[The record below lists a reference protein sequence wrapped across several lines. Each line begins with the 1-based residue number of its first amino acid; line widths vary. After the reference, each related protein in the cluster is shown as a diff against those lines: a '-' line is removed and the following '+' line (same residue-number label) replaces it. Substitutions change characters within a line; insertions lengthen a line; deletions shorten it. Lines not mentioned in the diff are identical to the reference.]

1 MRNEWLASGGAY
13 WILGVAWLLG
23 TIGFVA
29 GSLRRGSVR
38 GEEADGCALALGTFV
53 TLSVGGGIGLRI
65 APYPWFLLTAI
76 GLGLL
81 FPSLLV
87 AATVRR
93 DRHRG

>member
-1 MRNEWLASGGAY
+1 MRDEWLASGGAY

-23 TIGFVA
+23 AIGFVA
-29 GSLRRGSVR
+29 SSLRHGSAR

-53 TLSVGGGIGLRI
+53 TMSVAGGIGLRL

-81 FPSLLV
+81 APGALIAL
-87 AATVRR
+87 TRRR
-93 DRHRG
+93 DRRP